1 MVYRKMRVNM
11 KKTILKVF
19 PALDFYWKMLGWRL
33 LGLVVLSILLG
44 FSESFSLGLLIP
56 IFQGFLGESASSAS
70 AIGSNRMLEAIRSVS
85 PWEISLT
92 VMLWLFVGFML
103 VKAVFKYIVLNFTW
117 VLVTSLS
124 FKIRKGLTNKLM
136 GLDYKAYLSLET
148 GKIASSLTTEVDR
161 CMIGFQYFTN
171 YLNNFLT
178 GFAFIIILFWVNYKF
193 SLTIIILGGLYN
205 IIFRQITKQIKR
217 VSQEVTKEAAI
228 FNSLLI
234 QVFQSFKYI
243 KAAAFYIPFGK
254 RLVASVR
261 KMNADKIRIMRRQGV
276 LNVLQEL
283 SLMAVLLV
291 AFFLN
296 LKYFNSD
303 FASIL
308 LSVILFYRASG
319 YILNA
324 QNIWGNYVSMAG
336 GTASVVENN
345 MWLGR
350 NQEIPFGEHNPEFKT
365 EIRLEQ
371 VSFAY
376 NDNVKIIDNIS
387 LSIPKNSTVAFVGRS
402 GSGKST
408 LVNLLTGLLRPN
420 QGEILIDGHN
430 LNNVDINTWRKKI
443 GYVTQEPNLFT
454 DTVVNNITMWSDP
467 TSEVA
472 QRYKNALQK
481 AHIDEFIHHIGGD
494 NTSIGDKGALLSG
507 GQKQRISIGRE
518 FFKEPELLIF
528 DEATSSLDAESEAFI
543 QRSIDEQ
550 YGRTTTIIIAHRL
563 STLRNA
569 DIIFLLNKGKIEE
582 QGSFDEL
589 MSNKDSSFYEFV
601 KLQTV

>member
-1 MVYRKMRVNM
+1 M

>member
-1 MVYRKMRVNM
+1 M

-19 PALDFYWKMLGWRL
+19 PALDFYWKMVGWKL
-33 LGLVVLSILLG
+33 VGLMLLSILLG

-56 IFQGFLGESASSAS
+56 IFQGFMNAGTEGAS
-70 AIGSNRMLEAIRSVS
+70 ALGNNQMLQVINKISPVPVS
-85 PWEISLT
+85 LN
-92 VMLWLFVGFML
+92 VVLMFFVAFML
-103 VKAVFKYIVLNFTW
+103 LKAVFKYFVLKFTW
-117 VLVTSLS
+117 VLVSNLS
-124 FKIRKGLTNKLM
+124 FKIRKTLM
-136 GLDYKAYLSLET
+136 TKMMALDYKAYLSLET
-148 GKIASSLTTEVDR
+148 GKIASAMTTEIDR
-161 CMIGFQYFTN
+161 CMAGFLYFAQFMTA
-171 YLNNFLT
+171 FLT
-178 GFAFIIILFWVNYKF
+178 GFSFIIILFRVNYKF
-193 SLTIIILGGLYN
+193 SLTIIVLGCVYYF
-205 IIFRQITKQIKR
+205 IFRQITMQIKR
-217 VSQEVTKEAAI
+217 VSQEVTKEGAV

-254 RLVASVR
+254 RLVGSMR
-261 KMNADKIRIMRRQGV
+261 KINNDKIRIMSRQGL

-283 SLMAVLLV
+283 SLMTLLMG

-296 LKYFNSD
+296 LKFFNSD

-319 YILNA
+319 YILNS

-345 MWLGR
+345 LWLSA
-350 NQEIPFGEHNPEFKT
+350 NQEKPFGVKDPVFNT
-365 EIRLEQ
+365 AIRLDN
-371 VSFAY
+371 VSFSY
-376 NDNVKIIDNIS
+376 NENTKIIDSIT

-408 LVNLLTGLLRPN
+408 LVNLLTGLLRPDA
-420 QGEILIDGHN
+420 GEILIDGQN
-430 LNNVDINTWRKKI
+430 LNDVDINTWRKKI
-443 GYVTQEPNLFT
+443 GYVTQEPILFT
-454 DTVVNNITMWSDP
+454 DTILNNITMWSDP
-467 TSEVA
+467 SSEVV
-472 QRYKNALQK
+472 QRYQNALKK
-481 AHIDEFIHHIGGD
+481 AHINEFIQHIGGD
-494 NTSIGDKGALLSG
+494 NISIGDKGALLSG

-550 YGRTTTIIIAHRL
+550 HGRTTTIIIAHRL
-563 STLRNA
+563 STLKNA
-569 DIIFLLNKGKIEE
+569 DIIFLLNKGKIVE

-589 MSNKDSSFYEFV
+589 MCKMDSSFYEFV

>member
-1 MVYRKMRVNM
+1 M

-19 PALDFYWKMLGWRL
+19 PALDFYWKMVGWRL
-33 LGLVVLSILLG
+33 LGLLLLSMLLG

-56 IFQGFLGESASSAS
+56 IFQGFLGESASGAS
-70 AIGSNRMLEAIRSVS
+70 VIGSNRMLEAIRSVS

-92 VMLWLFVGFML
+92 VMLWLFVGSML
-103 VKAVFKYIVLNFTW
+103 VKAVFKYFVLNFTW

-161 CMIGFQYFTN
+161 CMFGFQYFALYMTT
-171 YLNNFLT
+171 FLT

-254 RLVASVR
+254 RLVTSVR
-261 KMNADKIRIMRRQGV
+261 KMNTDKIRIMRRQGV

-319 YILNA
+319 YILSA

-336 GTASVVENN
+336 GTASVVEND

-350 NQEIPFGEHNPEFKT
+350 NQEKPFGEHDPEFKT

-408 LVNLLTGLLRPN
+408 LVNLLTGLLRPS
-420 QGEILIDGHN
+420 QGEILIDGHS

-443 GYVTQEPNLFT
+443 GYVTQEPILFT
-454 DTVVNNITMWSDP
+454 DTVVNNITMWSDS

-472 QRYKNALQK
+472 QRYKNALEK

-528 DEATSSLDAESEAFI
+528 DEATSSLDAESEALI

-550 YGRTTTIIIAHRL
+550 HGRTTTIIIAHRL

-582 QGSFDEL
+582 QGSFNEL
-589 MSNKDSSFYEFV
+589 MSNKESSFYEFV

>member
-1 MVYRKMRVNM
+1 M
-11 KKTILKVF
+11 KKTILRIF
-19 PALDFYWKMLGWRL
+19 PALDFYWKMVGWRL

-103 VKAVFKYIVLNFTW
+103 VKAVFKYFVLNFTW

-124 FKIRKGLTNKLM
+124 LKIRKGLTNKLM

-161 CMIGFQYFTN
+161 CMYGFQYFTH
-171 YLNNFLT
+171 YMTTFLT
-178 GFAFIIILFWVNYKF
+178 GFSFIIILFWVNYKF
-193 SLTIIILGGLYN
+193 SLTIIVLGGLYN
-205 IIFRQITKQIKR
+205 VIFRQITKQIKR
-217 VSQEVTKEAAI
+217 VSQEVTKESAF

-254 RLVASVR
+254 RLVTSVR
-261 KMNADKIRIMRRQGV
+261 KMNTDKIRIMRRQGL

-336 GTASVVENN
+336 GTASVVEND

-350 NQEIPFGEHNPEFKT
+350 NQEKPFGEHAPEFKT

-408 LVNLLTGLLRPN
+408 LVNLLTGLLRPSH
-420 QGEILIDGHN
+420 GEILIDGHN

-443 GYVTQEPNLFT
+443 GYVTQEPILFT

-467 TSEVA
+467 TSQVI

-550 YGRTTTIIIAHRL
+550 HGRTTTIIIAHRL

-569 DIIFLLNKGKIEE
+569 DIIFLLNKGRIEE